1 MAKQITMPDDEMDGL
16 YPSSEAPAETPAPEG
31 EEGGEEEATESIDEE
46 EAEGDTAVIDNKVLA
61 PEGEPLK
68 EGDEI
73 VLVVVKNYGNE
84 SEVRYAP
91 KSGGEVQPS
100 GSMAEANSELDAMDQ
115 GY

>member
-1 MAKQITMPDDEMDGL
+1 MPKMMTMPDDEMEGM
-16 YPSSEAPAETPAPEG
+16 YPSSEETTAETPSSES
-31 EEGGEEEATESIDEE
+31 EEETPESVDEE

-68 EGDEI
+68 KGDEI
-73 VLVVVKNYGNE
+73 VLVVVKNYGGE

-91 KSGGEVQPS
+91 KSAKKESSS
-100 GSMAEANSELDAMDQ
+100 GMTEANDELDLIDK

>member
-1 MAKQITMPDDEMDGL
+1 MPDDEMEGM
-16 YPSSEAPAETPAPEG
+16 YPSSEASAETPAPEG
-31 EEGGEEEATESIDEE
+31 EEAEGGEETPESIDQE
-46 EAEGDTAVIDNKVLA
+46 EAEGDTAMIDNKVLA

-84 SEVRYAP
+84 SEIRYAP
-91 KSGGEVQPS
+91 KKSGKEVQPS
-100 GSMAEANSELDAMDQ
+100 GSMAEANSELDSMDT

>member
-1 MAKQITMPDDEMDGL
+1 MMMDDDEMDGM
-16 YPSSEAPAETPAPEG
+16 YPSSEAPDETTAPEG
-31 EEGGEEEATESIDEE
+31 EGMEGEEESPESIDEE

-61 PEGEPLK
+61 PEGESLK

-73 VLVVVKNYGNE
+73 VLVVVKNYGGE

-91 KSGGEVQPS
+91 KKKSGKEVQPP
-100 GSMAEANSELDAMDQ
+100 GMMAEANSELDSMDQ